1 VTGVCCT
8 TGRQD
13 SMGSVTMRGAVG
25 TSARAAT
32 AGRMHGVGGELMSR
46 RRTPRDVLGPTGGAW
61 VRMAPGWYRHEETRY
76 RVMRVG
82 SVWHVGGG
90 RWDGAAFR
98 TLWAAQ
104 TMVEGA
110 GQLGDYRVGSQD

>member
-1 VTGVCCT
+1 
-8 TGRQD
+8 
-13 SMGSVTMRGAVG
+13 
-25 TSARAAT
+25 
-32 AGRMHGVGGELMSR
+32 MSR

-82 SVWHVGGG
+82 SVWHVWGG